1 MKKTGKQNIRWN
13 TMKILAVGFLSVIF
27 LGAVLLWLPVSNEK
41 SISFLDALFTST
53 SSVCVTG
60 LVTIVPKYQFTIT
73 GKVILLILIQIGGL
87 GVIACI
93 TAFFMLLKRKITVK
107 ERVVIQEAYNMDS
120 LGGLVG
126 LVRKILIGT
135 VVVEGIGAVFYAIQF
150 IRDYGVAKGI
160 WYGIFHSIS
169 AFCNAGIDILGDD
182 SLARYATD
190 PLINII
196 TMLLIILGGIGF
208 TVWYDVID
216 NGKKIWHREIPRKCW
231 FTRLKLHSKIA
242 IITTGFL
249 LIAGTVLNFA
259 LEYHNPAT
267 IGHLNTGQKLMVS
280 AFQAVTTRTAG
291 FSTFQ
296 QSGMYE
302 ETGFLNII
310 LMFIGGSPGGTAGGL
325 KTTTFAL
332 LFLAFHTM
340 LRGGHDIECF
350 RRKVNEKN
358 FHVAFVTI
366 MLALAIYITGT
377 TFVAVIEPDTISFQ
391 RIMYE
396 TASAMAT
403 VGLSQDL
410 TTHLRTGSKI
420 VLMILM
426 YIGRVG
432 PMTIALLFA
441 GKVNLK
447 EKMRTLPTE
456 KIMKK
461 QFAVFGLG
469 SFGESI
475 ALELQKLGCEVVAVD
490 KDMERVNGIADS
502 VSYAMQADIGDPEFI
517 RSLGTRNLDAVV
529 IAEAESLEASIMA
542 ALECKEI
549 GVPNV
554 IAKAKNNRHATVL
567 KKIALSPAYSIVE
580 TPMPAKW
587 SGKTLKELDVRRNYE
602 VNVVGIKSG
611 AHVEVNPDPLEV
623 LRKDMVLI
631 LVGSNTALEAL

>member
-41 SISFLDALFTST
+41 SISFLD
-53 SSVCVTG
+53 
-60 LVTIVPKYQFTIT
+60 PKYQFTIT

-107 ERVVIQEAYNMDS
+107 ERVVIQEAYNMNS

-216 NGKKIWHREIPRKCW
+216 NGKKIWHREIPGKCW

-302 ETGFLNII
+302 ETGFLNI

-350 RRKVNEKN
+350 RRKVDEKN

-420 VLMILM
+420 VLMIMM

-456 KIMKK
+456 KIM
-461 QFAVFGLG
+461 
-469 SFGESI
+469 
-475 ALELQKLGCEVVAVD
+475 
-490 KDMERVNGIADS
+490 
-502 VSYAMQADIGDPEFI
+502 IG
-517 RSLGTRNLDAVV
+517 
-529 IAEAESLEASIMA
+529 
-542 ALECKEI
+542 
-549 GVPNV
+549 
-554 IAKAKNNRHATVL
+554 
-567 KKIALSPAYSIVE
+567 
-580 TPMPAKW
+580 
-587 SGKTLKELDVRRNYE
+587 
-602 VNVVGIKSG
+602 
-611 AHVEVNPDPLEV
+611 
-623 LRKDMVLI
+623 
-631 LVGSNTALEAL
+631 

>member
-27 LGAVLLWLPVSNEK
+27 LGAVFLWLPVSNEK

-107 ERVVIQEAYNMDS
+107 ERVVIQEAYNMNS

-216 NGKKIWHREIPRKCW
+216 NGKKIWHREIPGKCW

-420 VLMILM
+420 VLMIMM

-456 KIMKK
+456 KIM
-461 QFAVFGLG
+461 
-469 SFGESI
+469 
-475 ALELQKLGCEVVAVD
+475 
-490 KDMERVNGIADS
+490 
-502 VSYAMQADIGDPEFI
+502 IG
-517 RSLGTRNLDAVV
+517 
-529 IAEAESLEASIMA
+529 
-542 ALECKEI
+542 
-549 GVPNV
+549 
-554 IAKAKNNRHATVL
+554 
-567 KKIALSPAYSIVE
+567 
-580 TPMPAKW
+580 
-587 SGKTLKELDVRRNYE
+587 
-602 VNVVGIKSG
+602 
-611 AHVEVNPDPLEV
+611 
-623 LRKDMVLI
+623 
-631 LVGSNTALEAL
+631 

>member
-107 ERVVIQEAYNMDS
+107 ERVVIQEAYNMNS

-182 SLARYATD
+182 SLA
-190 PLINII
+190 
-196 TMLLIILGGIGF
+196 IGF

-216 NGKKIWHREIPRKCW
+216 NGKKIWHREIPGKCW

-350 RRKVNEKN
+350 RRKVDEKN

-420 VLMILM
+420 VLMIMM

-456 KIMKK
+456 KIM
-461 QFAVFGLG
+461 
-469 SFGESI
+469 
-475 ALELQKLGCEVVAVD
+475 
-490 KDMERVNGIADS
+490 
-502 VSYAMQADIGDPEFI
+502 IG
-517 RSLGTRNLDAVV
+517 
-529 IAEAESLEASIMA
+529 
-542 ALECKEI
+542 
-549 GVPNV
+549 
-554 IAKAKNNRHATVL
+554 
-567 KKIALSPAYSIVE
+567 
-580 TPMPAKW
+580 
-587 SGKTLKELDVRRNYE
+587 
-602 VNVVGIKSG
+602 
-611 AHVEVNPDPLEV
+611 
-623 LRKDMVLI
+623 
-631 LVGSNTALEAL
+631 

>member
-107 ERVVIQEAYNMDS
+107 ERVVI
-120 LGGLVG
+120 
-126 LVRKILIGT
+126 
-135 VVVEGIGAVFYAIQF
+135 
-150 IRDYGVAKGI
+150 RDYGVAKGI

-216 NGKKIWHREIPRKCW
+216 NGKKIWHREIPRKWW

-350 RRKVNEKN
+350 RRKVDEKN

-456 KIMKK
+456 KIM
-461 QFAVFGLG
+461 
-469 SFGESI
+469 
-475 ALELQKLGCEVVAVD
+475 
-490 KDMERVNGIADS
+490 
-502 VSYAMQADIGDPEFI
+502 IG
-517 RSLGTRNLDAVV
+517 
-529 IAEAESLEASIMA
+529 
-542 ALECKEI
+542 
-549 GVPNV
+549 
-554 IAKAKNNRHATVL
+554 
-567 KKIALSPAYSIVE
+567 
-580 TPMPAKW
+580 
-587 SGKTLKELDVRRNYE
+587 
-602 VNVVGIKSG
+602 
-611 AHVEVNPDPLEV
+611 
-623 LRKDMVLI
+623 
-631 LVGSNTALEAL
+631 